1 MEHTEEQFLSQ
12 LQAHAG
18 IIHRIC
24 RSYFAE
30 EELRK
35 DVYQEI
41 VYQLWKSY
49 PTFKGLSKFSTWMYR
64 IALNTAITYH
74 RKAERSSK
82 EQEWVEHA
90 EMIADGEVNEELKAQ
105 VDRLYSAINTLTEV
119 EKAIIL
125 LYLDEHRYEE
135 IAAICGMTVKNVSVR
150 LVRIKKKLEKYFKQK
165 QGNYGHSR

>member
-1 MEHTEEQFLSQ
+1 MEHSEEQFLSQ

-24 RSYFAE
+24 KSYFTEA
-30 EELRK
+30 ELRK

-49 PTFKGLSKFSTWMYR
+49 PSFKGRSKFSTWMYR

-74 RKAERSSK
+74 RKAERQPEAQRLTNHS
-82 EQEWVEHA
+82 EQIAANSMNDEEERVET
-90 EMIADGEVNEELKAQ
+90 
-105 VDRLYSAINTLTEV
+105 LYAAINTLTEV
-119 EKAIIL
+119 EKAIVL
-125 LYLDEHRYEE
+125 LYLDEHSYEE
-135 IAAICGMTVKNVSVR
+135 IATISGMTTKNVSVR

-165 QGNYGHSR
+165 QNDYGHIR

>member
-1 MEHTEEQFLSQ
+1 MEHTEQQFLSQ
-12 LQAHAG
+12 LEAHAG

-24 RSYFAE
+24 RSYFTA

-49 PTFKGLSKFSTWMYR
+49 PSFRGLSKFSTWMYR
-64 IALNTAITYH
+64 ITLNTAITYH
-74 RKAERSSK
+74 RKAKRDFM
-82 EQEWVEHA
+82 EQAWVEHA
-90 EMIADGEVNEELKAQ
+90 EMIADSGVEEEVKGQ

-125 LYLDEHRYEE
+125 LYLDEQRYEE

-165 QGNYGHSR
+165 QVNYGNIR

>member
-1 MEHTEEQFLSQ
+1 MEHAAEQFLSQ

-24 RSYFAE
+24 KSYFRE

-35 DVYQEI
+35 DVYQDI

-49 PTFKGLSKFSTWMYR
+49 PSFKGLSKFSTWMYR

-74 RKAERSSK
+74 RKAGRQPEA
-82 EQEWVEHA
+82 QQLTDHA
-90 EMIADGEVNEELKAQ
+90 ERMAASSVDDDEEQ
-105 VDRLYSAINTLTEV
+105 VEKLYAAINTLTEV
-119 EKAIIL
+119 EKAIVL
-125 LYLDEHRYEE
+125 LYLDEHSYEE
-135 IAAICGMTVKNVSVR
+135 IAAICGMTAKNVSVR

-165 QGNYGHSR
+165 QNDYGHIR

>member
-1 MEHTEEQFLSQ
+1 MEHSEEQFLSQ

-24 RSYFAE
+24 KSYFTG

-49 PTFKGLSKFSTWMYR
+49 PSFKGLSKFSTWMYR

-74 RKAERSSK
+74 RKAERQPE
-82 EQEWVEHA
+82 EQRLTDHA
-90 EMIADGEVNEELKAQ
+90 ERIAAGSMEVAEER
-105 VDRLYSAINTLTEV
+105 VEMLYAAINTLTEI
-119 EKAIIL
+119 EKAVVL
-125 LYLDEHRYEE
+125 LYLDEHSYEE
-135 IAAICGMTVKNVSVR
+135 IATISGMTTTNVSVR

-165 QGNYGHSR
+165 QNDYGHIR